1 MPQSAPKTK
10 RKSRIGSAKKVLL
23 PKPKKG
29 PSVLEVR
36 FVKTWALLNKPP
48 ALVEEHRFH
57 ETRKWRFDFA
67 HLETKT
73 AIEIEGGVW
82 SGGRHTRGAGYAKD
96 AEKYNEANFAG
107 WSVIRLVGP
116 MITFENCEKIK
127 TLIESR

>member
-1 MPQSAPKTK
+1 
-10 RKSRIGSAKKVLL
+10 
-23 PKPKKG
+23 
-29 PSVLEVR
+29 
-36 FVKTWALLNKPP
+36 
-48 ALVEEHRFH
+48 LVEEHRFH

-67 HLETKT
+67 HLNSKT

-107 WSVIRLVGP
+107 WAVIRLVGP

-127 TLIESR
+127 ALIESR